1 MLFTVIPVWLT
12 ETVPPEGRG
21 ILVDAHPILINFG
34 YCLAS
39 YVGVGFYYVQ
49 GNNQQ
54 WRGPLAIGCVPS
66 ILAVLTVPFLPE
78 SPRWLLMHGREA
90 EAWSIVQSLH
100 WDPSDTEH
108 EYATREFADMKRQI
122 EVDRAMEFSYMDVIK
137 KPSYRKRFL
146 VGGALVFF
154 LQGSG
159 ALVINSKYTQNV
171 IHDLANWRLDYGVY
185 LYAALGFNAEKQL
198 HLQAGWVAVAA
209 VVNWGA
215 VLVVDRMPRPWLITI
230 GFAGCLG
237 CLIAEAT
244 IQATSL
250 NSDNQNALQAG
261 VAMLYVFVFFYG
273 FFLDGSTF
281 CEYSSTYI
289 LSLLC

>member
-1 MLFTVIPVWLT
+1 M
-12 ETVPPEGRG
+12 
-21 ILVDAHPILINFG
+21 
-34 YCLAS
+34 
-39 YVGVGFYYVQ
+39 
-49 GNNQQ
+49 
-54 WRGPLAIGCVPS
+54 
-66 ILAVLTVPFLPE
+66 
-78 SPRWLLMHGREA
+78 
-90 EAWSIVQSLH
+90 
-100 WDPSDTEH
+100 
-108 EYATREFADMKRQI
+108 
-122 EVDRAMEFSYMDVIK
+122 
-137 KPSYRKRFL
+137 
-146 VGGALVFF
+146 
-154 LQGSG
+154 
-159 ALVINSKYTQNV
+159 
-171 IHDLANWRLDYGVY
+171 Y

-281 CEYSSTYI
+281 CE
-289 LSLLC
+289 